1 MAVTKDTA
9 RKFGLVAEITLL
21 KASLVTVVQE
31 AIIDMPAGSVID
43 DCYLAVDALFD
54 PTTSAVIEVGTATG
68 TTNDLI
74 ASQNI
79 FTGQALGGRAGA
91 ATGKGFK
98 FTTGG
103 SIWAKYTSGGGLATV
118 GQLRL
123 IVRYHNE
130 AQADFVQKK

>member
-9 RKFGLVAEITLL
+9 RKFGLVAEITLA
-21 KASLVTVVQE
+21 KDSLVTAVAAAV
-31 AIIDMPAGSVID
+31 IDMPAGSVID
-43 DCYLAVDALFD
+43 DIYPVVDALFD
-54 PTTSAVIEVGTATG
+54 PTTSAVVEFGSAEA
-68 TTNDLI
+68 TTNDLV

-79 FTGQALGGRAGA
+79 FTGQALGARTGV
-91 ATGKGFK
+91 ATAKGFK